1 MDESMET
8 FVPLTFRRRGVQR
21 VAADDRHVHD
31 VTLLDGVARA
41 FYWQH
46 LLDTGA
52 MQSGSAIARAEK
64 LHHSVVNELLR
75 LTLLAPDIIEQFMA
89 GKQPQSFPTRCEP
102 EGWCVIPPRYEPERR
117 FWVDHFPH
125 GDRHGRNPSSNY
137 FPAFG
142 LSGRYAGGAVQHS
155 RYR

>member
-21 VAADDRHVHD
+21 VATDERSVHD

-89 GKQPQSFPTRCEP
+89 GKLRDTMTLAKGLDKDTVEAAALAR
-102 EGWCVIPPRYEPERR
+102 PRIAE
-117 FWVDHFPH
+117 
-125 GDRHGRNPSSNY
+125 
-137 FPAFG
+137 
-142 LSGRYAGGAVQHS
+142 LLGGATPKKVIVVPD
-155 RYR
+155 RLVNIIP

>member
-1 MDESMET
+1 M
-8 FVPLTFRRRGVQR
+8 PLTFRRRGVQR
-21 VAADDRHVHD
+21 VATDERSVHD

-89 GKQPQSFPTRCEP
+89 GKQP
-102 EGWCVIPPRYEPERR
+102 RR
-117 FWVDHFPH
+117 LTLMWFQRNRLMVDWHAQRQLMATFEE
-125 GDRHGRNPSSNY
+125 D
-137 FPAFG
+137 
-142 LSGRYAGGAVQHS
+142 V
-155 RYR
+155 

>member
-1 MDESMET
+1 MDDLMET

-21 VAADDRHVHD
+21 VATDECSVHD

-64 LHHSVVNELLR
+64 LHHSVFSELLR
-75 LTLLAPDIIEQFMA
+75 LTLLAPDQIEGIAPGRLEVGVSQLLR
-89 GKQPQSFPTRCEP
+89 GKFSASWLAQREALVAALALTSAAHRHATA
-102 EGWCVIPPRYEPERR
+102 RR
-117 FWVDHFPH
+117 FFCAF
-125 GDRHGRNPSSNY
+125 RRLGR
-137 FPAFG
+137 A
-142 LSGRYAGGAVQHS
+142 R
-155 RYR
+155 

>member
-1 MDESMET
+1 MDDTLET
-8 FVPLTFRRRGVQR
+8 FVPLTFRRRGARR

-31 VTLLDGVARA
+31 VTLLEGVARG

-46 LLDTGA
+46 LVDTGE

-89 GKQPQSFPTRCEP
+89 GKQPRRLTLMWFQRNRLMVDWQGQRQLMASCE
-102 EGWCVIPPRYEPERR
+102 EE
-117 FWVDHFPH
+117 
-125 GDRHGRNPSSNY
+125 
-137 FPAFG
+137 A
-142 LSGRYAGGAVQHS
+142 
-155 RYR
+155 

>member
-21 VAADDRHVHD
+21 VATGERSVHD

-52 MQSGSAIARAEK
+52 MQSGAAIARAEK

-89 GKQPQSFPTRCEP
+89 GKQPHRLTLMWFQRNRLMVDWQQQRQIIQSFE
-102 EGWCVIPPRYEPERR
+102 
-117 FWVDHFPH
+117 
-125 GDRHGRNPSSNY
+125 
-137 FPAFG
+137 
-142 LSGRYAGGAVQHS
+142 
-155 RYR
+155 

>member
-21 VAADDRHVHD
+21 VAADDRHIHD

-75 LTLLAPDIIEQFMA
+75 LTLMWFQRNRLMVDWQAQRQLMA
-89 GKQPQSFPTRCEP
+89 TFE
-102 EGWCVIPPRYEPERR
+102 EDV
-117 FWVDHFPH
+117 
-125 GDRHGRNPSSNY
+125 
-137 FPAFG
+137 
-142 LSGRYAGGAVQHS
+142 
-155 RYR
+155 

>member
-1 MDESMET
+1 MDDTLET

-21 VAADDRHVHD
+21 VVTDERSVHD

-52 MQSGSAIARAEK
+52 MQSGSAIARSEK

-89 GKQPQSFPTRCEP
+89 GKQPRRLTLMWFQRNRLMVDWHAQRQLMSSFE
-102 EGWCVIPPRYEPERR
+102 EDV
-117 FWVDHFPH
+117 
-125 GDRHGRNPSSNY
+125 
-137 FPAFG
+137 
-142 LSGRYAGGAVQHS
+142 
-155 RYR
+155 

>member
-1 MDESMET
+1 MIDSMET

-21 VAADDRHVHD
+21 VAADERSVHD

-46 LLDTGA
+46 LLNTGA

-64 LHHSVVNELLR
+64 LHPSVVNELLR

-89 GKQPQSFPTRCEP
+89 GKQPRRLTLIWFQRNPLPVDWEEQRQI
-102 EGWCVIPPRYEPERR
+102 VRR
-117 FWVDHFPH
+117 FEED
-125 GDRHGRNPSSNY
+125 
-137 FPAFG
+137 A
-142 LSGRYAGGAVQHS
+142 
-155 RYR
+155 

>member
-1 MDESMET
+1 MDETMET
-8 FVPLTFRRRGVQR
+8 FIPMALRRRGIQR
-21 VAADDRHVHD
+21 VLASDLQVHD
-31 VTLLDGVARA
+31 ITLVDGLARA

-89 GKQPQSFPTRCEP
+89 GRQPRRLTLMWFQRNRLMVDWHAQRQLMASFE
-102 EGWCVIPPRYEPERR
+102 EDI
-117 FWVDHFPH
+117 
-125 GDRHGRNPSSNY
+125 
-137 FPAFG
+137 
-142 LSGRYAGGAVQHS
+142 
-155 RYR
+155 